1 MGFAAGLMFGLGGS
15 RAVSSVPLETDLPLM
30 FAFPFDWRVFC
41 YSLGAA
47 LMVALICGL
56 LPAWRASGVDLND
69 LIGDRA
75 RGLSPRRHWVRS
87 LLVISQVA
95 GSLTLL
101 IVAGLFVR
109 SLHNVQ
115 HIDLGFD
122 PDHVINFT
130 MDARHAGLDEPQGRQ
145 FYQQLL
151 ERAHSL
157 PGVESAS
164 LSQAVALGLYNFG
177 DEIKIPGYQEKTG
190 EPRPYAGY
198 NAVSPDYFKVLR
210 IPILKGRGILESDT
224 ESAPHV
230 AVINQ
235 SMAQRFWPG
244 RDAVGEQFTLGQDPN
259 HLVQVVGIVKDAR
272 MAELTGPIE
281 PFFFMSIAQNYT
293 PLQTLQLRSSGTLAA
308 VSRPVLEMIRSL
320 EPGLPVAEVQMNQVL
335 DGPDGFLIFRL
346 GAGLAGA
353 LGLLGLALAIV
364 GVYGVVSYSA
374 AQRTH
379 EIGIRMALGAR
390 PGQAVKTIFRQGV
403 IIVGTG
409 ITLGVLAA
417 VAIAKVVA
425 SFLVGVSATDPLTY
439 AAVSLSLAAVA
450 LLASFVPAHRAAK
463 VDPMI
468 ALRHE

>member
-1 MGFAAGLMFGLGGS
+1 M
-15 RAVSSVPLETDLPLM
+15 R
-30 FAFPFDWRVFC
+30 
-41 YSLGAA
+41 
-47 LMVALICGL
+47 
-56 LPAWRASGVDLND
+56 
-69 LIGDRA
+69 DRA
-75 RGLSPRRHWVRS
+75 RGLNPRRQWVRS
-87 LLVISQVA
+87 LLVVSQVA

-109 SLHNVQ
+109 SLHYVQ
-115 HIDLGFD
+115 HTDLGFD
-122 PDHVINFT
+122 PDHVVNFT

-151 ERAHSL
+151 ERSHSL

-177 DEIKIPGYQEKTG
+177 DAIKIPGYQEKTG
-190 EPRPYAGY
+190 EPKPYAGY

-224 ESAPHV
+224 RSAPHV

-235 SMAQRFWPG
+235 SMAERFWPS
-244 RDAVGEQFTLGQDPN
+244 RDPVGEQFTLREDPN
-259 HLVQVVGIVKDAR
+259 HLLQVVGVVKDAR
-272 MAELTGPIE
+272 MTELTGPIE
-281 PFFFMSIAQNYT
+281 PFFFMAIAQNYT
-293 PLQTLQLRSSGTLAA
+293 PLQTLQLRSSGTPAG

-320 EPGLPVAEVQMNQVL
+320 EPGLPVGEVQNMNQVL

-353 LGLLGLALAIV
+353 LGLVGLALAIV

-379 EIGIRMALGAR
+379 EIGIRMALGAM

-417 VAIAKVVA
+417 AAIAKVVA

-439 AAVSLSLAAVA
+439 AAVSVTLAGVA
-450 LLASFVPAHRAAK
+450 LLASFVPARRAAK